1 MNLKQR
7 FLLLLLLAP
16 LWLNAQNM
24 VFSAEAQP
32 ATVGLEDVVQLVYT
46 LENIPDLR
54 NMSNPDLGSFRL
66 VNQPFQSRQSNIS
79 IQGNQAIENVA
90 LIVTYVLKPTK
101 TGVFTIPP
109 VTAKDGSGKTYQ
121 CNPVTI
127 RVVPGSTAPR
137 RSRQASAQS
146 MDPFG
151 DFDPFDDPFFNDDPF
166 AAIQKQ
172 QARMQQ
178 LLQQMQQMQQQAQG
192 MQQSMGKLPTV
203 SEKDLGKTV
212 FLRAIVDKSK
222 VLLGEQITVTY
233 KMYTRAPM
241 QAQISK
247 LPSLN
252 GFWTQDFDIP
262 KDQQPQREMIDGV
275 PYETLTLKKSALFPQ
290 QTGKLELD
298 PAEIKGVARI
308 ADRANPWGRDV
319 QFTLKSTPVPIEV
332 LPLPT
337 EKQPANFGGAVG
349 KFSLSAKLDRNKL
362 STDEVA
368 TLIVNIEGSGNLKLI
383 EPPALKLPNGLDAYE
398 PQVQDT
404 ITGRS
409 LRISGNKIFTYTLAP
424 RVAGDYEIPPL
435 EFSFFDPATKTYTT
449 LRSQAFSLQVSQ
461 GKNERKDAGAAD
473 LLPKDIHPLIS
484 TAPRTNAISGPWFFS
499 SYYWLL
505 IALSG
510 IGLLALLQYKQR
522 NDRLKSDLVLFRR
535 RNANKVALKRLKEA
549 KSYLDQQKVAAFY
562 EAVSKAI
569 WLYLS
574 DKVQLPLAQLSRES
588 AAEALEQK
596 SITPELREKLNRI
609 LDDCELSLYAP
620 SISGKQMNQTYAEA
634 ADLIGALEEILKK

>member
-24 VFSAEAQP
+24 MFSAEAQP
-32 ATVGLEDVVQLVYT
+32 STVGIEDVVQLVYT

-54 NMSNPDLGSFRL
+54 NMSNPDIGSFRL
-66 VNQPFQSRQSNIS
+66 VNQPFQSRQSHIS

-101 TGVFTIPP
+101 TGTFTIPA

-127 RVVPGSTAPR
+127 RVVPGTTAPQR
-137 RSRQASAQS
+137 NRQQQAQN

-151 DFDPFDDPFFNDDPF
+151 GFDPFDDPFFNDDPF

-192 MQQSMGKLPTV
+192 VPQSMGNLPTV
-203 SEKDLGKTV
+203 TEKDLGKTV
-212 FLRAIVDKSK
+212 FLRAIVDKTK

-252 GFWTQDFDIP
+252 GFWTQDFEIP

-275 PYETLTLKKSALFPQ
+275 PYESLTLKKSALFPQ
-290 QTGKLELD
+290 QIGKLELD

-308 ADRANPWGRDV
+308 ADRSNPWGRDV

-332 LPLPT
+332 LPLPKD
-337 EKQPANFGGAVG
+337 KQPEGFGGAVG
-349 KFSLSAKLDRNKL
+349 KFNLSAKLDRNKL

-368 TLIVNIEGSGNLKLI
+368 TLTLNIEGSGNLKLI
-383 EPPALKLPNGLDAYE
+383 GAPLLQLPNGLDAYD
-398 PQVQDT
+398 PQVTDT

-424 RVAGDYEIPPL
+424 RIPGDYEIPPIV
-435 EFSFFDPATKTYTT
+435 FSFFDPTSKTYTT
-449 LRSQAFSLQVSQ
+449 LRSQPFALQVSQ
-461 GKNERKDAGAAD
+461 GKNDRKDFGITD
-473 LLPKDIHPLIS
+473 QLPKDIHPLFTKIPEPKY
-484 TAPRTNAISGPWFFS
+484 TPKAWFFS
-499 SYYWLL
+499 AYYWLL
-505 IALSG
+505 CAA
-510 IGLLALLQYKQR
+510 GLLSLIISLIYQKRKAHIR
-522 NDRLKSDLVLFRR
+522 GNAALFRR
-535 RNANKVALKRLKEA
+535 RNANKVALKRLQEA
-549 KSYLDQQKVAAFY
+549 KTYLAQRKAAAFY
-562 EAVSKAI
+562 EEVSKAI

-574 DKVQLPLAQLSRES
+574 DKIHIPLAQLSRES

-596 SITPELREKLNRI
+596 HISPELRAKLNRI

-620 SISGKQMNQTYAEA
+620 SIAGQQMNQTYTDAV
-634 ADLIGALEEILKK
+634 DLIGALEEILKK